1 VWRLY
6 DEERIVAD
14 DMPAGCCIMRS
25 SEQSALP
32 APSDPPST
40 DFVSDQSREDI
51 VMAAKPTPT
60 LAQEGLKPAQGL
72 AELSALP
79 AGEPAGVEKIRELLF
94 GNQMQDYDRRF
105 TGLEERYQ
113 QKLRDVES
121 EAARSLSNLE
131 SMIKKQ
137 LESVAN
143 QFREEKD
150 LRADADKE
158 LERTLREH
166 TQAFEKRFSQMSDQ
180 FSRLEREFT
189 ERVSHEVQSLR
200 EEIKRRN
207 DDARDTIERMFAELS
222 NVKTDR
228 NLLAGL
234 FVEIAKCLN
243 QDIAPKSFAKA
254 GTGESM

>member
-1 VWRLY
+1 M
-6 DEERIVAD
+6 A
-14 DMPAGCCIMRS
+14 S
-25 SEQSALP
+25 SSKATSNPEPQNAKAVSAAVGGVELG
-32 APSDPPST
+32 PSD
-40 DFVSDQSREDI
+40 V
-51 VMAAKPTPT
+51 V
-60 LAQEGLKPAQGL
+60 
-72 AELSALP
+72 
-79 AGEPAGVEKIRELLF
+79 GVEKIRELLF

-105 TGLEERYQ
+105 STLDERFQ
-113 QKLRDVES
+113 HKLRDVES
-121 EAARSLSNLE
+121 ETARSLSTLE
-131 SMIKKQ
+131 ATMKKQ

-166 TQAFEKRFSQMSDQ
+166 TQTLEKRIGQLSDQ
-180 FSRLEREFT
+180 LARLERDFT
-189 ERVSHEVQSLR
+189 DRLARESQTLR

-207 DDARDTIERMFAELS
+207 DDTCATIERMFAELN

-243 QDIAPKSFAKA
+243 QDVAPR
-254 GTGESM
+254 GGNGEHH